1 LLLVISSY
9 KFSTFTLYI
18 SIMNYTIRKIEP
30 KDNLKIASVIRNVF
44 EELDAPKVGTAYA
57 DPHLNSLS
65 EVYQAE
71 NEIYFV
77 VVETSRDLSNQEDE
91 IILGGCGVG
100 NLIDAEFKICELQK
114 MYLLKEARG
123 KGIAQELMQ
132 KCLEFAKQA
141 GYDKCYLETLP
152 FMKAAQK
159 LYVKS
164 GFTYIDAP
172 KGSTG
177 HNACDVFMIK
187 DL

>member
-1 LLLVISSY
+1 
-9 KFSTFTLYI
+9 
-18 SIMNYTIRKIEP
+18 MNYTIRKIEP
-30 KDNLKIASVIRNVF
+30 KDNLKIASVIRNIF

-57 DPHLNSLS
+57 DPHLNALF

-71 NEIYFV
+71 NEIYYI
-77 VVETSRDLSNQEDE
+77 VEEDE
-91 IILGGCGVG
+91 IILGGCGIG
-100 NLIDAEFKICELQK
+100 NLIDGEFKICELQK
-114 MYLLKEARG
+114 MYLAKEARG
-123 KGIAQELMQ
+123 KGIAQELMH

-141 GYDKCYLETLP
+141 GYEKCYIETLP
-152 FMKAAQK
+152 FMKDAQK

-172 KGSTG
+172 MGSTG

>member
-1 LLLVISSY
+1 
-9 KFSTFTLYI
+9 
-18 SIMNYTIRKIEP
+18 MNYTIRKIEP
-30 KDNLKIASVIRNVF
+30 KDNLKIASVIRNIF

-57 DPHLNSLS
+57 DPHLNTLF

-77 VVETSRDLSNQEDE
+77 VEEDG
-91 IILGGCGVG
+91 IILGGCGIG

-114 MYLLKEARG
+114 MYLAKEVRG
-123 KGIAQELMQ
+123 KGIAQELME
-132 KCLEFAKQA
+132 KCLEFAKHV
-141 GYDKCYLETLP
+141 GYDKCYIETLP
-152 FMKAAQK
+152 FMKDAQK

-164 GFTYIDAP
+164 GFTYIDGP
-172 KGSTG
+172 LGSTG

>member
-1 LLLVISSY
+1 
-9 KFSTFTLYI
+9 
-18 SIMNYTIRKIEP
+18 MNYTIRKIEP
-30 KDNLKIASVIRNVF
+30 KDNLKIASVIRNIF

-57 DPHLNSLS
+57 DPHLNTLS
-65 EVYQAE
+65 DVYEAE

-77 VVETSRDLSNQEDE
+77 VEEDGK
-91 IILGGCGVG
+91 ILGGCGIG
-100 NLIDAEFKICELQK
+100 NLMDAEFKICELQK
-114 MYLLKEARG
+114 MYLAKEARG

-141 GYDKCYLETLP
+141 GYDKCYIETLP
-152 FMKAAQK
+152 FMKDAQK
-159 LYVKS
+159 LYIKS

-172 KGSTG
+172 MGSTG

>member
-1 LLLVISSY
+1 
-9 KFSTFTLYI
+9 
-18 SIMNYTIRKIEP
+18 MNYTIRKIEP
-30 KDNLKIASVIRNVF
+30 NDNLKIASVIRNIF

-57 DPHLNSLS
+57 DPHLNTLF

-77 VVETSRDLSNQEDE
+77 VDEDG
-91 IILGGCGVG
+91 IILGGCGIG
-100 NLIDAEFKICELQK
+100 NLIDSEFKICELQK
-114 MYLLKEARG
+114 MYLAKEARG

-132 KCLEFAKQA
+132 KCLEFAKQV
-141 GYDKCYLETLP
+141 GYDKCYIETLP
-152 FMKAAQK
+152 FMKDAQK
-159 LYVKS
+159 LYIKS

-172 KGSTG
+172 MGSTG